1 MPPVSR
7 RALLTTTAVGVSA
20 MSLPDAGAHASSA
33 PQPPE
38 PSQVALAS
46 YVFAGAG
53 HLEVDGTSAP
63 DTGFDLGVE
72 DFTVE
77 CWFRLAPRDR
87 TAGGSEYLFF
97 IDYAEPAFGFGGY
110 PLAIHLD
117 HEYTEVGS
125 ESVDMVVSVGNL
137 ALNTSIAFDEDWHH
151 VGLMRISDAGSG
163 QTTHHVL
170 IDGDVRTSFDFTPW
184 PLRAPLCDL
193 VVGARLDEFREDD
206 DGGFVEDYV
215 AYSGAS
221 GHLTG
226 SVSNLRILRGSGS
239 YALLLDGDTNEL
251 VYTPEDLPLQQG
263 TGVGVTTPVLL
274 RAQDL
279 TSDEGSQLR
288 EVSVAG
294 TGVTISGTDVPPT
307 TAP

>member
-20 MSLPDAGAHASSA
+20 MSLPAAGAHASPS
-33 PQPPE
+33 PQPPA
-38 PSQVALAS
+38 PSAVALAS
-46 YVFAGAG
+46 YVFTGTG
-53 HLEVDGTSAP
+53 HLEVDRTSAP

-77 CWFRLAPRDR
+77 CWFRLATRDR
-87 TAGGSEYLFF
+87 TTGGSEYLFF
-97 IDYAEPAFGFGGY
+97 LDYAEPAFGFGGY

-125 ESVDMVVSVGNL
+125 ESVDMVVSVGNS
-137 ALNTSIAFDEDWHH
+137 ALTTWIAFDEDWHH
-151 VGLMRISDAGSG
+151 VGLMRISDAVSG

-170 IDGDVRTSFDFTPW
+170 VDGDVRMSVDVTPW
-184 PLRAPLCDL
+184 PLSATLCDL
-193 VVGARLDEFREDD
+193 VVGARLDEFREDA
-206 DGGFVEDYV
+206 DGGFIDDYV

-226 SVSNLRILRGSGS
+226 SVSNLRILRGSGN
-239 YALLLDGDTNEL
+239 YALVLDDDTNEL
-251 VYTPEDLPLQQG
+251 LYTPDALPLQQG
-263 TGVGVTTPVLL
+263 AGVGVTTPVLL
-274 RAQDL
+274 RAQGL

-288 EVSVAG
+288 EVTVAG
-294 TGVTISGTDVPPT
+294 TGVTLSGTDVPPT